1 MEIKRHQR
9 GLNVSGKQIP
19 SVGGGWNTSRYN
31 CNQFIKKS
39 RCVGIV
45 FESQKAGHN
54 KAYIIQ
60 HNITDA
66 LTVSLHNPTPT
77 AAKDIVKY
85 SAKYNIIKLG
95 YYFSNKEFIENK
107 DFDFHEKLLFESES
121 SIECDKIK
129 NSNVVINRN
138 LVIRFVKD
146 SFQNTEKIDFDKL
159 IKIIKE
165 DQK

>member
-60 HNITDA
+60 HNIIIFQFRMENN
-66 LTVSLHNPTPT
+66 SFRNT
-77 AAKDIVKY
+77 AV
-85 SAKYNIIKLG
+85 L
-95 YYFSNKEFIENK
+95 
-107 DFDFHEKLLFESES
+107 
-121 SIECDKIK
+121 
-129 NSNVVINRN
+129 
-138 LVIRFVKD
+138 
-146 SFQNTEKIDFDKL
+146 
-159 IKIIKE
+159 
-165 DQK
+165 